1 MIILF
6 KYYLRFL
13 FIMNIMNIRNINNAL
28 IGCHGLLD
36 IYKEDFYQYYL
47 FFPLFFLFLPE
58 NLIYLM
64 IITKSIGHFSSD
76 IIFLPFP
83 FPHILLL
90 VSGII
95 AYKYRTNNVTLN
107 LVQIYLGLHSIN
119 NIIKNDIN
127 NEKILLL
134 VLGFIFILNNSFLQ
148 NNIHELIY
156 NIDSPLTLK
165 KRLFYSLL
173 CAHIRTNY

>member
-1 MIILF
+1 
-6 KYYLRFL
+6 
-13 FIMNIMNIRNINNAL
+13 MNIIRKINYSFTFV
-28 IGCHGLLD
+28 HGFLD
-36 IYKEDFYQYYL
+36 LWIEDFYIYYI
-47 FFPLFFLFLPE
+47 FFPLFFLVLPE

-83 FPHILLL
+83 FPPILLL

-119 NIIKNDIN
+119 NIIKNDLN

-165 KRLFYSLL
+165 KRLFYSLI
-173 CAHIRTNY
+173 CAHIRVN